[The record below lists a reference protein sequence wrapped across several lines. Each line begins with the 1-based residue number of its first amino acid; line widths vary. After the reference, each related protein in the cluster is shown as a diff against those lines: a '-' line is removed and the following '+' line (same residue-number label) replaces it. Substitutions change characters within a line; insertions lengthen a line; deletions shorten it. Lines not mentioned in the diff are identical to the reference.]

1 MFLNATKIS
10 CGYAKTKII
19 SDCNIY
25 LKKGQIASIVGPNGA
40 GKSTAMKAIFGLIP
54 LFEGSIFFNN
64 EDISYLKPQERVL
77 KGMSFVPQTNNIFQT
92 MTVEE
97 NLEMGGFIRND
108 GIQETMN
115 HVYELFPILLEKKKQ
130 TAENL
135 SGGQRQQ
142 LAFGRALMTNPILLM
157 LDEPSAGV
165 SPIIMD
171 ELFKKVVD
179 ISKKGVSILMV
190 EQNAK
195 QALKI
200 SDIGFVLTQG
210 KNKFIDTGK
219 NLLSNVEVRII
230 PGRVNFGSNKCFNF
244 ICKLYFSTGFILWM
258 SISTG
263 SFRNYIN
270 LHSFKIFEFCTWRI
284 HVFWSDDFNI
294 VNVVF
299 SRYWYCNIAPTNNYT
314 DPTDIN
320 NCYYSLLS
328 FD

>member
-1 MFLNATKIS
+1 MLLDVREII
-10 CGYAKTKII
+10 CGYENTII
-19 SDCNIY
+19 VDGCNFSV
-25 LKKGQIASIVGPNGA
+25 KKGDIACIVGPNGA

-54 LFEGSIFFNN
+54 IKSGQVIFNN
-64 EDISYLKPQERVL
+64 EDITSLNPQERVI
-77 KGMSFVPQTNNIFQT
+77 KGMSFVPQNNNIFQE
-92 MTVEE
+92 MSVEE
-97 NLEMGGFIRND
+97 NLEMGAFIHQSSMKENLK
-108 GIQETMN
+108 N
-115 HVYELFPILLEKKKQ
+115 VYNLFPILNEKKSQ
-130 TAENL
+130 VAGEL

-219 NLLSNVEVRII
+219 NLLSNVEVRE
-230 PGRVNFGSNKCFNF
+230 
-244 ICKLYFSTGFILWM
+244 
-258 SISTG
+258 
-263 SFRNYIN
+263 SF
-270 LHSFKIFEFCTWRI
+270 LGG
-284 HVFWSDDFNI
+284 
-294 VNVVF
+294 
-299 SRYWYCNIAPTNNYT
+299 
-314 DPTDIN
+314 
-320 NCYYSLLS
+320 
-328 FD
+328 